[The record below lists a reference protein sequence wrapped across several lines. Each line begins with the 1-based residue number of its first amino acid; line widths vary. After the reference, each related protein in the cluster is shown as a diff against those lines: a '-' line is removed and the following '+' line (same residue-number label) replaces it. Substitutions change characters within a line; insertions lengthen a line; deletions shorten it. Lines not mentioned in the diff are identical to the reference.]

1 MCYTKNYVT
10 IMHQHII
17 INSDIGLHLVVF
29 SEEETIDLVDVI
41 DQMITEQLCNA
52 TEGIQKT

>member
-1 MCYTKNYVT
+1 
-10 IMHQHII
+10 MHQHII

-41 DQMITEQLCNA
+41 DEMITEQLCNA
-52 TEGIQKT
+52 TEGI

>member
-1 MCYTKNYVT
+1 
-10 IMHQHII
+10 MHQHII
-17 INSDIGLHLVVF
+17 INSDIGLHLVIF

-41 DQMITEQLCNA
+41 DQMITEQLCDA

>member
-17 INSDIGLHLVVF
+17 INEDIGLHLVIF

-41 DQMITEQLCNA
+41 DQMITEKLCDA

>member
-10 IMHQHII
+10 IMHKHII
-17 INSDIGLHLVVF
+17 VNHDLGLHLVIY
-29 SEEETIDLVDVI
+29 SEQEDLDLIDVVDE
-41 DQMITEQLCNA
+41 MITEQLCNA